1 MDVVLRR
8 AVAGLAAAVV
18 AAEAL
23 LLGLV
28 HFVLGRTTRNQ
39 SMSIA
44 GADPDVMSMATYA
57 LGAGIAAFL
66 LLCAVLLA
74 VTAVRDRPPRGFAR
88 VVVVSA
94 AVTHG
99 VLGALAAAL
108 VGWGAFAATML
119 ILCLLVLT
127 LVLHA
132 GEGTAGEGTAAEGTA
147 GEGNWLKPT
156 SP

>member
-8 AVAGLAAAVV
+8 AVAGLASAVV

-23 LLGLV
+23 LLALV

-39 SMSIA
+39 SMSVA
-44 GADPDVMSMATYA
+44 GADPAVMSLATYA
-57 LGAGIAAFL
+57 MGAAIAAFL

-74 VTAVRDRPPRGFAR
+74 VTAVRDRPPGGFAR
-88 VVVVSA
+88 VVIVTA

-127 LVLHA
+127 LALHA
-132 GEGTAGEGTAAEGTA
+132 A
-147 GEGNWLKPT
+147 EGNWLKPT
-156 SP
+156 SR

>member
-8 AVAGLAAAVV
+8 AVAGLASAVV

-23 LLGLV
+23 LLALV

-39 SMSIA
+39 SMSVA

-57 LGAGIAAFL
+57 MGAAIAAFL

-74 VTAVRDRPPRGFAR
+74 VTAVRDRPPGGFAR
-88 VVVVSA
+88 VVIVTA

-127 LVLHA
+127 LALHA
-132 GEGTAGEGTAAEGTA
+132 A
-147 GEGNWLKPT
+147 EGNWLKPT
-156 SP
+156 TR